1 MGLEPNPR
9 ASRGL
14 DPSEKVKIYRRLL
27 PNRRRHRVTKVE
39 RTKLEVA
46 SIIEQFL
53 DGTGGK
59 WDWDDFCSH
68 GISDPYL
75 DSVRVECMELNETH
89 PPTKKG
95 HYCSDVGFEVMR
107 GLVATL
113 RASK

>member
-1 MGLEPNPR
+1 
-9 ASRGL
+9 
-14 DPSEKVKIYRRLL
+14 
-27 PNRRRHRVTKVE
+27 VTKVE

-59 WDWDDFCSH
+59 WDWDEFCSL

-75 DSVRVECMELNETH
+75 NSVRVQCMELNRTH

-95 HYCSDVGFEVMR
+95 HYCSDAGLEVMR

-113 RASK
+113 RAST